1 MPRLSYCLRKKA
13 CQEFTTEQL
22 EEQMQNVV
30 TTSNDLRAL
39 LDEDPLAYKNIDDV
53 IFTLVDAWLTK
64 PIVRLRPLGVIKGE
78 GKEA

>member
-1 MPRLSYCLRKKA
+1 SFIPSIILSIILLLFSLLDFS
-13 CQEFTTEQL
+13 Q
-22 EEQMQNVV
+22 
-30 TTSNDLRAL
+30 TTSNDLRSL